1 MFVFEAMKRRVH
13 TVGMDESADLASD
26 ALHFSGYRHLPVVD
40 AENHVVGMLTPTDL
54 LDFVQRRGAAEPV
67 KVSEVMRSP
76 VVSIRQDQD
85 LEMAL
90 PKMRRAN
97 VHALPVLDNL
107 DHLAGILTDVDVLL
121 ALAKDRPRGID

>member
-13 TVGMDESADLASD
+13 TVSKDASPDLAD
-26 ALHFSGYRHLPVVD
+26 ELLHFSGFRHLPVVD

-54 LDFVQRRGAAEPV
+54 LDFVQRRGAAGPV
-67 KVSEVMRSP
+67 KVSEIMRSP

-85 LEMAL
+85 LEAAL
-90 PKMRRAN
+90 PRMRRAH
-97 VHALPVLDNL
+97 VHALPVLDDL

-121 ALAKDRPRGID
+121 AMAKDRPRGID